1 VAALPHRFGDRT
13 PIADVRSVHDGLP
26 AGERSGASYRLA
38 GRVMA
43 RRGQGKLSFLDLE
56 DRSGRMQLLASE
68 DRLGPELFE
77 AVKEVKLG
85 DVVGVEGEA
94 VASRRGELSL
104 DLTGYQLL
112 AHCQLPLPD
121 LHHGLT
127 DVEARYRQR
136 YLDLL
141 VNPESRTVFQL
152 RARII
157 TALRRHLDEDGFV
170 EVETPILQPLYG
182 GANARPF
189 TTHHNELDRN
199 LYLRIATE
207 LYLKRL
213 VVGGLERVYE
223 IGKDFRNEGVS
234 YKHNPEFTML
244 EWYEAY
250 ADNEDAMRRT
260 ESLVAFAA
268 QQALGTTVIDVK
280 GQAVDLAPP
289 WARIPL
295 GLAIAE
301 KTGVDPLEGPRDE
314 ARLRGR
320 LEADGVDT
328 SRDTS
333 WPGLVDHMLSHYV
346 EPYLVEPTFLTDYP
360 VELSPL
366 ARRNPDDP
374 TRVERFE
381 AFCGGMEI
389 ANGFSELIDPDDQL
403 ARFEEQAELGRAGD
417 ADAHP
422 VDHDYVNALRYGLP
436 PTGGVGLGIDR
447 LLMLLTGRDSI
458 REVVLFPALRDR

>member
-1 VAALPHRFGDRT
+1 
-13 PIADVRSVHDGLP
+13 
-26 AGERSGASYRLA
+26 
-38 GRVMA
+38 M
-43 RRGQGKLSFLDLE
+43 
-56 DRSGRMQLLASE
+56 
-68 DRLGPELFE
+68 
-77 AVKEVKLG
+77 
-85 DVVGVEGEA
+85 
-94 VASRRGELSL
+94 
-104 DLTGYQLL
+104 
-112 AHCQLPLPD
+112 
-121 LHHGLT
+121 
-127 DVEARYRQR
+127 
-136 YLDLL
+136 
-141 VNPESRTVFQL
+141 
-152 RARII
+152 I

-170 EVETPILQPLYG
+170 EVETPILVPLYG

-189 TTHHNELDRN
+189 TTHHNELDRD

-207 LYLKRL
+207 LYLKKL

-223 IGKDFRNEGVS
+223 MGKDFRNEGVS

-250 ADNEDAMRRT
+250 ADCEDAMRRT
-260 ESLVAFAA
+260 ESLVSFAA
-268 QQALGTTVIDVK
+268 QQALGTTVIDAK

-301 KTGVDPLEGPRDE
+301 KTGLDPLEGPRDE

-328 SRDTS
+328 SHDTS

-403 ARFEEQAELGRAGD
+403 ARFEEQAEMGRAGD
-417 ADAHP
+417 AAAHP